1 MFVDIFL
8 ILFGAAILISYVM
21 INLGRIYMMELE
33 RDIKKLQKLVAY
45 LEKERDYMH
54 KSFDE
59 IKKEV
64 KDSKAGKVYLKK
76 HSKYEEDYYG
86 PTSYGS

>member
-8 ILFGAAILISYVM
+8 ILFGVAILISYVM
-21 INLGRIYMMELE
+21 INLGRIWMMELE
-33 RDIKKLQKLVAY
+33 RDINKLQKLVAY
-45 LEKERDYMH
+45 LEKERDFVH

-64 KDSKAGKVYLKK
+64 KDSKAGKVYLKT